1 MDAILLKKNS
11 NNCYYN
17 TQMNKYSIY
26 SLASAKSSI
35 RHLAVTVDGK
45 RQHEAGIGRQYG

>member
-1 MDAILLKKNS
+1 MGSILLKKNS

-35 RHLAVTVDGK
+35 RHLAVPVDGE
-45 RQHEAGIGRQYG
+45 REHEGGVNRQYS